1 VYISPEDWKDLKK
14 SIDDLFWDNDR
25 MSSSGRYTLN
35 HISNLINK
43 IDKNKS
49 DKLYVVMEN
58 DVTNDECYNTIIG
71 VTFSKKEAR
80 TLLKN
85 AVKELKQDI
94 DFNNLDAKDINSD
107 EMLDYDG
114 EWLFDKNKDSFSLYL
129 NGEYN
134 SEHFEIS
141 IREVNLTYEKDKNKE
156 KELG

>member
-1 VYISPEDWKDLKK
+1 MYINPEDWKDLKK

-25 MSSSGRYTLN
+25 MSSGGRYTLN

-43 IDKNKS
+43 VDKNKS

-141 IREVNLTYEKDKNKE
+141 IREVNLIYEQNKNKE

>member
-1 VYISPEDWKDLKK
+1 MYINSEDWKDLKK

-25 MSSSGRYTLN
+25 MSSGGRYTLN

-43 IDKNKS
+43 VDKNKS

-94 DFNNLDAKDINSD
+94 DFNNLDAKDVNSD

>member
-1 VYISPEDWKDLKK
+1 MYINPEDWKDLKK

-25 MSSSGRYTLN
+25 MSSGGRYTLN

-43 IDKNKS
+43 VDKNKS

-114 EWLFDKNKDSFSLYL
+114 EWLFNKNKDSFSLYL

-141 IREVNLTYEKDKNKE
+141 IREVNLIYEQNKNKE

>member
-1 VYISPEDWKDLKK
+1 MYISPEDWKDLKK

-43 IDKNKS
+43 VDKNKS

>member
-1 VYISPEDWKDLKK
+1 MYISPEDWKDLKK

>member
-1 VYISPEDWKDLKK
+1 MYISPEDWKDLKK

-43 IDKNKS
+43 VDKNKS

-94 DFNNLDAKDINSD
+94 DFNNLDAKDVNSD

-141 IREVNLTYEKDKNKE
+141 IREVNLTYEKNKNKE

>member
-1 VYISPEDWKDLKK
+1 MYISPEDWKDLKK

-43 IDKNKS
+43 ADKNKS

-141 IREVNLTYEKDKNKE
+141 IREVNLIYEKDKNKE